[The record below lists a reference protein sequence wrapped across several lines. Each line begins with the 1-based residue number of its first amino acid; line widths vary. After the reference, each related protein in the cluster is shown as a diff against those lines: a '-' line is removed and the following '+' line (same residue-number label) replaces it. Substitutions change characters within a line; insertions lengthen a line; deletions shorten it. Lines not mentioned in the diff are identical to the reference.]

1 MGVGQQRGGRGL
13 QGTPASLRP
22 VGRGEER
29 SLNAFQKISCEWPGR
44 VIRIK
49 LINPLL
55 VSQGG
60 NPDVAVYLFWISPF
74 FFFFPSLFLL
84 TPSSRRFLKGQG
96 CLAALAEL
104 RALSAGVGPPL
115 GPAAT
120 DTPLGGGGHR
130 AGGTPQCAPS
140 RRLPE
145 GAAPHGV
152 HRCPQPRVLQCGDP
166 SRCKRWH
173 HAVPVL
179 RRSPAVAHFS
189 PYIICS
195 SAGAQHTA
203 RPHRG
208 VCTAGARSRTP
219 RVPTPPHC
227 FSCPH
232 GHLLPIASPAAPRRD
247 GPAPRSVSQ
256 QAVRISDALLGAA
269 SLRALF
275 VLLLFLSFFLFFF
288 YYYYHYFSFRGD
300 KEALEPKSVT

>member
-120 DTPLGGGGHR
+120 DTPLGGGGGTVPGVPLNALR
-130 AGGTPQCAPS
+130 ADDCRRGQLPTVYIGARSPGSCSVGTPHAASGGTTRCPFC
-140 RRLPE
+140 
-145 GAAPHGV
+145 GAAP
-152 HRCPQPRVLQCGDP
+152 
-166 SRCKRWH
+166 
-173 HAVPVL
+173 
-179 RRSPAVAHFS
+179 
-189 PYIICS
+189 
-195 SAGAQHTA
+195 
-203 RPHRG
+203 
-208 VCTAGARSRTP
+208 
-219 RVPTPPHC
+219 
-227 FSCPH
+227 
-232 GHLLPIASPAAPRRD
+232 
-247 GPAPRSVSQ
+247 
-256 QAVRISDALLGAA
+256 
-269 SLRALF
+269 
-275 VLLLFLSFFLFFF
+275 LLLTS
-288 YYYYHYFSFRGD
+288 
-300 KEALEPKSVT
+300 ALT